1 MSEIAGVIIL
11 GIIGGL
17 LLGLIAYFIIKAVIY

>member
-1 MSEIAGVIIL
+1 MR

-17 LLGLIAYFIIKAVIY
+17 LLGGDGFVYFMVALGRGLDFV